1 MAAALRTKEK
11 MQERK
16 KRKKLGLWRS
26 SWLLARLARSRTDGL
41 STTTDDLPGG
51 LFLVS

>member
-26 SWLLARLARSRTDGL
+26 SWLLARARTDCRRQQ
-41 STTTDDLPGG
+41 TTGS